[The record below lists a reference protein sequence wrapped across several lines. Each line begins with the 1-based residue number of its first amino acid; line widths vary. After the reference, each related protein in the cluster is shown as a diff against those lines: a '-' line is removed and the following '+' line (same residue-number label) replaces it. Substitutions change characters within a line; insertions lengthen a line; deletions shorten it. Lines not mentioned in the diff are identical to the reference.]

1 MDPQDYQHVCERA
14 ELLGLPKP
22 SEEEWRQTQTTQN
35 EDRCNDDD
43 GDALQVIGEKNSCES
58 RVRSIRGK
66 AETAFRYRSNGHDGR
81 VFRRAVRHQ
90 GSIRCLLLVAVDRS
104 FREKFEIRV
113 KSKRVKPEENS
124 DDG

>member
-1 MDPQDYQHVCERA
+1 MDPQDYQHACERA

-58 RVRSIRGK
+58 GVASGVYAEKPKRLFVIDRTDTTDAFFAERSVIR
-66 AETAFRYRSNGHDGR
+66 
-81 VFRRAVRHQ
+81 
-90 GSIRCLLLVAVDRS
+90 DRS
-104 FREKFEIRV
+104 AACCLSPSIGHFVRNS
-113 KSKRVKPEENS
+113 KSA
-124 DDG
+124 